1 MGMRLCQERKGA
13 FVDRLLVGFKKAPEA
28 AIVCTGL
35 VRSQEVKRKR
45 KSLLVGSLTRDDE
58 ACSFVR
64 VRDSELSL
72 SKQYG
77 CLSIV
82 SEAPSDRLRFG
93 FGFGFKSAWRKSMR
107 WWWTRVDVQK
117 QQKKVVRSLAQWTPA
132 REEESPASLSAHAPT
147 GRRSQSPPFVRPA
160 LSCGPLHAALDRRPI
175 LTALLCPYYPSK
187 QMCPSLSIMW

>member
-1 MGMRLCQERKGA
+1 M
-13 FVDRLLVGFKKAPEA
+13 
-28 AIVCTGL
+28 
-35 VRSQEVKRKR
+35 S
-45 KSLLVGSLTRDDE
+45 GSLTRDDE

-64 VRDSELSL
+64 VRYSELSL

-77 CLSIV
+77 CLLIV
-82 SEAPSDRLRFG
+82 SEAPSDC
-93 FGFGFKSAWRKSMR
+93 GFKLGFKKCLEAIDVMV
-107 WWWTRVDVQK
+107 VDEGGRSEATK
-117 QQKKVVRSLAQWTPA
+117 KKVVRSLAQWTA
-132 REEESPASLSAHAPT
+132 ESAASLSAHAPT